1 MHGEGFRMILD
12 RLTILGLVAWVGSI
26 GLAAPAPGIDDKPAE
41 KSTAPAGFEVETHK
55 DIAYRTD
62 KEADKERHRL
72 DVYCPKGQKDF
83 PVVLFVHGGSW
94 NSGNKNL
101 YTFYGETFAKSGIG
115 FVICN
120 YRLSPEVQ
128 HPTHIQDVAKA
139 FAWTRENIGKYGGKA
154 GNLFVCGHSAG
165 GHLVSLLAT
174 DPEYLKA
181 EKRSPADIKGVVS
194 ISGVYQIYA
203 KERVFNAPFGKDEEV
218 CKNASPLT
226 HVVGKHP
233 PFLIAYGENDIPHL
247 DEMAK
252 DMHAALKKVDS
263 PSDLLLCKRRNH
275 VTIMITFIDPDDTLN
290 KAFREF
296 VLGKGK

>member
-1 MHGEGFRMILD
+1 MILD
-12 RLTILGLVAWVGSI
+12 RLTVLGLAAWLGLI
-26 GLAAPAPGIDDKPAE
+26 GLTAPAPGIDDKPAE
-41 KSTAPAGFEVETHK
+41 KPAALVAFEVEKHK

-62 KEADKERHRL
+62 KDADKERHKL

-83 PVVLFVHGGSW
+83 PVVLFVHGGTW
-94 NSGNKNL
+94 KSGNKNL
-101 YTFYGETFAKSGIG
+101 YAGIGEAFARTGIG

-128 HPTHIQDVAKA
+128 HPAHVQDVAKA
-139 FAWTRENIGKYGGKA
+139 FAWTYENIGKYGGKA
-154 GNLFVCGHSAG
+154 DNLFICGHSAG

-181 EKRSPADIKGVVS
+181 EKRSPSEIKGVVS
-194 ISGVYQIYA
+194 VSGVYKIYA
-203 KERVFNAPFGKDEEV
+203 TERVFNGPFGKDEDV

-226 HVVGKHP
+226 HVAGKHP
-233 PFLIAYGENDIPHL
+233 PFLIAYADNDYPHL

-252 DMHAALKKVDS
+252 DMYAALKKVDS
-263 PSDLLLCKRRNH
+263 PCDLLLCKRRTH
-275 VTIMITFIDPDDTLN
+275 ITIITSFIDPDDTLN